1 MDLKWKDCPTMGVS
15 SEFTGCFCHTE
26 HNVAHP
32 FPYTPIH
39 TNRIASPSG
48 SRQSFCPASYNAH
61 HFWTDR
67 NLWSSSQKRQKSS
80 LSMPRQSFGS
90 NQHVSILM
98 VLRLTLWLSGR
109 IVWFWACILC
119 LFSLRD
125 SLFLNLVRKDLPD
138 SFFWS
143 SMFTQYHPSRTGK
156 EAIRTSKSL

>member
-1 MDLKWKDCPTMGVS
+1 MQAYSFATIISVKNHICVRSKKAKHKKHQKNGKKGGGVRGKTESKKVAQTLAGRKKQFQVRSVWTRMDLKWKDCPTMGVS

-67 NLWSSSQKRQKSS
+67 NL
-80 LSMPRQSFGS
+80 
-90 NQHVSILM
+90 
-98 VLRLTLWLSGR
+98 
-109 IVWFWACILC
+109 
-119 LFSLRD
+119 
-125 SLFLNLVRKDLPD
+125 
-138 SFFWS
+138 
-143 SMFTQYHPSRTGK
+143 
-156 EAIRTSKSL
+156 